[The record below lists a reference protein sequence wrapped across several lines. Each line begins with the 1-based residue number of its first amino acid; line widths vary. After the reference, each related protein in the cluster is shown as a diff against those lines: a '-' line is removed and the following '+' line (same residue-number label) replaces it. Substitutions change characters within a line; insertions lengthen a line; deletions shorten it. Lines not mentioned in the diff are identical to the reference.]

1 MASDTGIGDVRPPD
15 GDPPLYKFGT
25 SEERVRSLVHSVAIV
40 LAAFVAGIALAIG
53 GIRLLAQVGVVAT
66 GADSLPPLASAVA
79 AALQFIGFL
88 LVGGWYVHWQESVD
102 LFDIRLPSLREVGWA
117 IAGLIALFVLLNI
130 VSVIIETLGVQT
142 AENAA
147 ITQGRENPQL
157 FLYLI
162 GVTIL
167 LTAPAEELLFRGL
180 VQGLFRQAYGVVP
193 GILVASAMFG
203 VVHWVALTGAGSRLT
218 YIAVAGV
225 LGIVLGALYEKT
237 ENLAVPIL
245 IHGLYNAILFSVA
258 YLVATGQVEMPV

>member
-1 MASDTGIGDVRPPD
+1 MASDTRRGDVKPPD

-25 SEERVRSLVHSVAIV
+25 NEERVRSLVHSVAIV

-53 GIRLLAQVGVVAT
+53 GIRLLGLLGVAET
-66 GADSLPPLASAVA
+66 GADSLGPLASAVA
-79 AALQFIGFL
+79 AALQFTGFL
-88 LVGGWYVHWQESVD
+88 LVGGWYVHWQDSMT
-102 LFDIRLPSLREVGWA
+102 LFEVRLPSLRELGWA
-117 IAGLIALFVLLNI
+117 LAGLIALFVLLNI

-147 ITQGRENPQL
+147 ITQGRENPRL

-180 VQGLFRQAYGVVP
+180 VQGLFRQAYGILP

-203 VVHWVALTGAGSRLT
+203 VVHWIALTGAGSRLT
-218 YIAVAGV
+218 YIAVAGA
-225 LGIVLGALYEKT
+225 LGIVLGAVYEHT

-245 IHGLYNAILFSVA
+245 VHGFYNAILFSVA